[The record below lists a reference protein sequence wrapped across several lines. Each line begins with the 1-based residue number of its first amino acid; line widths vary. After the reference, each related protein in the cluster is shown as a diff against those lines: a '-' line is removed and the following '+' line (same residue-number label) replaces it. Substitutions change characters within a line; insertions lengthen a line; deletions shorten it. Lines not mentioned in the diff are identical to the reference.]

1 MSRIVFVGGGISGL
15 VAALRTEQYLPGADV
30 VLLEQQPQV
39 GGKVG
44 TLERDGFRVETGPN
58 GFLDN
63 KPAVLNLCR
72 ELGLAD
78 RLIPASEASG
88 RNRYLFLR
96 GRMRSL
102 PTGLG
107 SFLASDV
114 LGVSGKLGLLLER
127 FRPRR
132 RTTADE
138 SIHDFARRRV
148 GREVAETLADAFV
161 TGIYAG
167 DPKCLSLA
175 ACFPRLAAFEREHGS
190 VMAGF
195 AAARRQRRAE
205 AAARGEAPPGGQ
217 RMWSFREGLGLL
229 IDTLRASL
237 RRPPVVG
244 VNVRWVR
251 RARDAGNWQVRAD
264 GDDHWNADAVVLA
277 CPSNRQAELLADED
291 RELARDLAEIAYTPV
306 AVVALGYRAA
316 DLPGRLDGFGYLTPQ
331 RDRRD
336 ALGVQWC
343 SSIFPGRAPEG
354 TVLLRALCGGWNRQ
368 DILGWDEERLLSAV
382 RNELAVTMRVRAAPV
397 FHHVV
402 RWDRAIP
409 QYHVGHLA
417 RVERIEKR
425 AGMHPG
431 LYLGG
436 NSFRGVAL
444 NDCVEQ
450 AELLAQRLRAELPAT
465 SIRELGASPAGSG
478 AFFGAPAGPVGDAP
492 GGPHPGR

>member
-1 MSRIVFVGGGISGL
+1 MCRIVIVGGGISGL

-30 VLLEQQPQV
+30 VLLEQQPHV

-44 TLERDGFRVETGPN
+44 TLERDGFRIETGPN

-63 KPAVLNLCR
+63 KPAVMSLCR

-78 RLIPASEASG
+78 RLVPASEASG
-88 RNRYLFLR
+88 RNRYLFLH

-114 LGVSGKLGLLLER
+114 LGVFGKLNLLMER

-132 RTTADE
+132 RTTVDE

-148 GREVAETLADAFV
+148 GRDVADTLADAFV

-167 DPKCLSLA
+167 DPKLLSLA
-175 ACFPRLAAFEREHGS
+175 ACFPRLAVFEREHGS

-229 IDTLRASL
+229 IETLRARL
-237 RRPPVVG
+237 RCPPVVG
-244 VNVRWVR
+244 VNVRSVR
-251 RARDAGNWQVRAD
+251 RVRGANLWQVRGD
-264 GDDHWNADAVVLA
+264 GDDRWHADAVVLT
-277 CPSNRQAELLADED
+277 CPSYCQAELLADED
-291 RELARDLAEIAYTPV
+291 RELAAQLAEIAYTPV

-316 DLPGRLDGFGYLTPQ
+316 DVPGRLDGFGYLTPQ

-354 TVLLRALCGGWNRQ
+354 TVLVRALCGGWNRR
-368 DILGWDEERLLSAV
+368 DILGWDDERLLNAV
-382 RNELAVTMRVRAAPV
+382 RNELGVTMRVRAAPV

-402 RWDRAIP
+402 RWERAIP
-409 QYHVGHLA
+409 QYHVGHLG
-417 RVERIEKR
+417 RVARIEER
-425 AGMHPG
+425 ARTHPG

-450 AELLAQRLRAELPAT
+450 AEQLAQRLRSDLPT
-465 SIRELGASPAGSG
+465 TMVHRPGASAAGPG
-478 AFFGAPAGPVGDAP
+478 AFFG
-492 GGPHPGR
+492 R